1 MAFNKTTKYVVIIK
15 QNDIVLNCKDCNSY
29 KEAMQYVKS
38 VLDSSKG
45 ITWVVHRV
53 AQSFVKLPAM
63 KKDGRLVE
71 DKEKT
76 RERIDKIY
84 TIEEV
89 HALFDKWEEEFGPM
103 IKRQHDRISTEYDG
117 YPVKTFSQRYEVFRN
132 NTKCVVCGLEA
143 THYRLERQIGAKNY
157 HFNLYAIKNG
167 EEVLFTK
174 DHILPASKGG
184 KNTLDNYQTMCQ
196 FCNQEKADAIEIST
210 GVYKEETRTCTFNTK
225 AEMEKRKDIT
235 HLIDPSGD
243 HNVAYMLSF

>member
-76 RERIDKIY
+76 IETII
-84 TIEEV
+84 IEEFPRFIKKTKIINKI
-89 HALFDKWEEEFGPM
+89 FDKY
-103 IKRQHDRISTEYDG
+103 SEY
-117 YPVKTFSQRYEVFRN
+117 K
-132 NTKCVVCGLEA
+132 LE
-143 THYRLERQIGAKNY
+143 I
-157 HFNLYAIKNG
+157 
-167 EEVLFTK
+167 
-174 DHILPASKGG
+174 
-184 KNTLDNYQTMCQ
+184 
-196 FCNQEKADAIEIST
+196 
-210 GVYKEETRTCTFNTK
+210 
-225 AEMEKRKDIT
+225 
-235 HLIDPSGD
+235 
-243 HNVAYMLSF
+243 